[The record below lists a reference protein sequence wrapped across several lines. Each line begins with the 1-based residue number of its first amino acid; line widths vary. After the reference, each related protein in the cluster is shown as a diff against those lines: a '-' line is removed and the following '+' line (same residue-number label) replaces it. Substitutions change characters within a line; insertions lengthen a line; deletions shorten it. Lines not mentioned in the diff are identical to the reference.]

1 GGCNNTAFSVV
12 VHHEYGHH
20 LVNTGGSGQNEFGE
34 GSGDVMGVLIERDSK
49 LARGFFQNDCNNGIR
64 DADNTC
70 TFDSSGC
77 SSCGSAIHSC
87 GQLISGCVWDTVAAF
102 EDSGMSADE
111 ANFYMGDLYLNM
123 IPLHSG
129 GSIQQDILIDI
140 LTLDDNDGNLN
151 NGSPNYFEIAAGFAV
166 HGFDAPELSG
176 LDFQFPS
183 G

>member
-1 GGCNNTAFSVV
+1 
-12 VHHEYGHH
+12 
-20 LVNTGGSGQNEFGE
+20 
-34 GSGDVMGVLIERDSK
+34 MGVLIDATRNWPGILPEH
-49 LARGFFQNDCNNGIR
+49 CNNGIR

-70 TFDSSGC
+70 TFSSSGC

-140 LTLDDNDGNLN
+140 LTLDDDDGNLN

-166 HGFDAPELSG
+166 HGFDAPELSASTSSSPPEHRP
-176 LDFQFPS
+176 PS
-183 G
+183 THSTALILP